1 MFSTLL
7 SGTSPNTSP
16 DALPDTSPDAL
27 PDTSPNTT
35 PDALPDTSPNTTPD
49 ALPDTSPDLKKHV
62 MDIYNASTIL
72 RNCSTRNEIKKA
84 FEALNAQIASPT
96 TNTTTDEEIKEAFEA
111 FEALKKLVDLTSD
124 YISELIDLCDEV
136 RNPIVSIKDSSST
149 QSCTYSYTKGMYS
162 LISRIHSSLWKT
174 AIPLNKIP
182 KQITTDKEMTVAI
195 TEAKA
200 YYDMTSEALY
210 VLDVNI
216 KEIFKILDELKKEHS
231 VSCSRFT

>member
-16 DALPDTSPDAL
+16 NTS
-27 PDTSPNTT
+27 
-35 PDALPDTSPNTTPD
+35 PD

-72 RNCSTRNEIKKA
+72 RNCSTRNEIKEA

-111 FEALKKLVDLTSD
+111 LKKLVDLTSD
-124 YISELIDLCDEV
+124 YIGELIDLCDEV
-136 RNPIVSIKDSSST
+136 RDPIVSIKDSSST
-149 QSCTYSYTKGMYS
+149 QSCTYSYTKGMHS

>member
-1 MFSTLL
+1 MYFVCSFTNKKLNFFLHENSYIFIFYHNMFSTLL
-7 SGTSPNTSP
+7 SGTSPNTS
-16 DALPDTSPDAL
+16 
-27 PDTSPNTT
+27 
-35 PDALPDTSPNTTPD
+35 PD

-72 RNCSTRNEIKKA
+72 RNCSTCNEIKEAFKA
-84 FEALNAQIASPT
+84 LKVQIASPT
-96 TNTTTDEEIKEAFEA
+96 TITTTDEEIKEA

-124 YISELIDLCDEV
+124 YIAELIDLCDEV
-136 RNPIVSIKDSSST
+136 RDPIVSIKDSSST
-149 QSCTYSYTKGMYS
+149 QSYTYSYAKGMYS